1 MPHFYSWTNEF
12 FFSPF
17 LNFQH
22 LHMNWIIHFECVKSI
37 IHKCILHLLQFF
49 EMNVQKF
56 GSFHIY
62 I

>member
-1 MPHFYSWTNEF
+1 MNF